1 MVIVE
6 DARGAR
12 FPLHEFRGTRFFR
25 EVRDFVLDTG
35 ERVKPI
41 DFNTY
46 VIATTGEQLRRV
58 GPVRFSDQQAGT
70 PLRERTQNQT
80 TSLAVALIQACG
92 GTEWAGARKLLR
104 RVLPN
109 LTTCVCRRDSW
120 YSSNVS

>member
-1 MVIVE
+1 VIGYVGSIIVE

-12 FPLHEFRGTRFFR
+12 FQLHEYRGTRFFR

-35 ERVKPI
+35 EGVKPI

-58 GPVRFSDQQAGT
+58 APVRFSDQQAGT

-80 TSLAVALIQACG
+80 TSLVG
-92 GTEWAGARKLLR
+92 
-104 RVLPN
+104 
-109 LTTCVCRRDSW
+109 
-120 YSSNVS
+120 